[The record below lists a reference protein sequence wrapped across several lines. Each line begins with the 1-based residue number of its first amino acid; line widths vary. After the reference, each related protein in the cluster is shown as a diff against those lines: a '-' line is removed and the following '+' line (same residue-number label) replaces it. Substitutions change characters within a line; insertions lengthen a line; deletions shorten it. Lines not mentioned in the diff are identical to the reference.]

1 MDKRD
6 GAALNYG
13 DSVDACALC
22 TGEILVTGYSQ
33 LRNTEKSSGGG
44 VGGRRGF
51 NVFYQKRD
59 GQTEGRSDGRMDGRT
74 NKWADEL
81 TDGQMDG
88 RTDGRMEG
96 RTDGRTNGRIYPLI
110 EVKGRINKNLI
121 NISWLSSDSENECLL
136 NMSCKY
142 RIDEWSQS

>member
-59 GQTEGRSDGRMDGRT
+59 GQTEGRSDGRMDGR
-74 NKWADEL
+74 
-81 TDGQMDG
+81 
-88 RTDGRMEG
+88 MEE